1 MKIKVQPEKPKE
13 WGPIRQ
19 GIFWAAF
26 CILLALAALEA
37 GWILRDFQKDS
48 HSDRITK
55 LEQKFADHDGRIV
68 ILEGRPRE
76 RK

>member
-1 MKIKVQPEKPKE
+1 MKIKVHQEKLKE
-13 WGPIRQ
+13 WGPVRQ
-19 GIFWAAF
+19 GIFWGAF

-48 HSDRITK
+48 QSDKITK

-68 ILEGRPRE
+68 ILEGRPKE
-76 RK
+76 KK